1 MKKALLLLAVLA
13 VSSCSGGGGTT
24 PPRNLDNACSIK
36 AQKPKWFKAM
46 DRAGRKWGVPAPVF
60 LATIYHESR
69 FKHDARTP
77 QRYALGV
84 IPLGRQSSALG
95 YSQALDGTWD
105 EYKRATGGFGKS
117 RKDFADSVDF
127 MGWYMHGT
135 TRGVGIPKTD
145 AYNQY
150 LAYHEGRTGYKRGS
164 YRNKAWLLGVAQKVE
179 DRAIM
184 YQNQLRTC
192 S

>member
-1 MKKALLLLAVLA
+1 MKKAIVLLALLAVT
-13 VSSCSGGGGTT
+13 SCSGGGTT

-46 DRAGRKWGVPAPVF
+46 DKTGRKWGIPAPIL

-127 MGWYMHGT
+127 MGWYMDGT
-135 TRGVGIPKTD
+135 TRGVGIAKTD

-150 LAYHEGRTGYKRGS
+150 LAYHEGRTGFKRGS
-164 YRNKAWLLGVAQKVE
+164 YRNKSWLLGVAQKVE
-179 DRAIM
+179 NRAIM
-184 YQNQLRTC
+184 YQDQLRTC